1 MWPMLLPSA
10 LPTGMRVQPGGK
22 MEVSRGEEKGR
33 EWVLIVIVV
42 ASSSVFF
49 SFDKKKCRK
58 RAGTRRR
65 ERDREKKW
73 EATRRVE
80 EGYLL

>member
-1 MWPMLLPSA
+1 MLLPSA

-49 SFDKKKCRK
+49 FF
-58 RAGTRRR
+58 
-65 ERDREKKW
+65 
-73 EATRRVE
+73 
-80 EGYLL
+80 